1 MIVCLFCL
9 LQIIFGVGS
18 MVGAG
23 VFVITG
29 AAANGLAGPS
39 VLLSYTVSGKD
50 RSTDHDRIRF
60 GAAHVYIGNR
70 EKEEGK
76 NSGLAKDCYGF

>member
-1 MIVCLFCL
+1 
-9 LQIIFGVGS
+9 

-50 RSTDHDRIRF
+50 CSMDQ
-60 GAAHVYIGNR
+60 
-70 EKEEGK
+70 EKV
-76 NSGLAKDCYGF
+76 